1 MFYIG
6 LMVCFGINDCTYA
19 EGLDRYKNKKVCE
32 IELIFTVE
40 TTRLMFRKNDLEP
53 SIAGI
58 CMEEQSI

>member
-19 EGLDRYKNKKVCE
+19 ESLDRYKNKQVCE

>member
-19 EGLDRYKNKKVCE
+19 ESLKRYKNQQICE
-32 IELIFTVE
+32 IELLFTVE
-40 TTRLMFRKNDLEP
+40 TTRLMFQKDNLEP
-53 SIAGI
+53 SVAGI